1 MDIDLLFKIAAIG
14 ILVAVLHQ
22 VLVRAGREDQ
32 AMMTTLA
39 GLVIVLTLVI
49 KEISTLFDTVRTMFG
64 LWCAKERNWLRMDI
78 VKVIGIGLISLII
91 IIIVRQYK
99 PEFTLYVSLLAG
111 ALILLF
117 IMDKLEGIIDLLTT
131 LSSKTAINNEFLV
144 LLIKIT
150 GIAFLTEFAVSLC
163 KDTGES
169 AIASKIDMGGKVIIV
184 SMSIPIISSLLETV
198 VEILP

>member
-1 MDIDLLFKIAAIG
+1 MLMDVVKI
-14 ILVAVLHQ
+14 
-22 VLVRAGREDQ
+22 
-32 AMMTTLA
+32 
-39 GLVIVLTLVI
+39 
-49 KEISTLFDTVRTMFG
+49 
-64 LWCAKERNWLRMDI
+64 
-78 VKVIGIGLISLII
+78 IGIGLISLII

-117 IMDKLEGIIDLLTT
+117 IMDKIGGIIDLLTS
-131 LSSKTAINNEFLV
+131 LSNKTAINNEFLT

-150 GIAFLTEFAVSLC
+150 GIAFLTEFAVSIC

-169 AIASKIDMGGKVIIV
+169 AIASKVDMGGKVIIV
-184 SMSIPIISSLLETV
+184 SMSIPIISSLLETI